1 MLKVLIMSPNKV
13 FFDGR
18 ARSVIIPGADGF
30 FEIMDF
36 HCPLISLTVG
46 GGVQVDNKRIVVK
59 RGVVKAERNEVVVL
73 VE

>member
-13 FFDGR
+13 FFNGS
-18 ARSVIIPGADGF
+18 ARSIIIPGVDGF

-36 HCPLISLTVG
+36 HCPLISLTVM
-46 GGVQVDNKRIVVK
+46 GGVQVDNKRIMVRK
-59 RGVVKAERNEVVVL
+59 GVVKVERNEVVVL